1 MAATTLG
8 MARRQGPLNYPYAT
22 DLNIPKPAWSQEPSA
37 QFPAKYSQLPSIPS
51 PTPAVDNQVV
61 PFHGAGGRNGMRSS
75 VDLIEAQEKVNFL
88 ESRLGVTE
96 KSNRALL
103 EEVLRLQNEL
113 RTSVNKNENTLREER
128 NARQQVESSLKMCND
143 LIMQLS
149 TRIKVTE
156 EKLLEER
163 SALSTL
169 VTHTK
174 GVEQA
179 VLSSQHELRTKKDSQ
194 MTRISELQGSLHET
208 QRAKDQVEKQVF
220 SLMEELRGLRS
231 KVDTQNQEFQSIASD
246 LRMRSKRLE
255 EENRVQRL
263 ESMRKQG
270 DIQTQTNSSTTHL
283 RGQVETRMGEIRDV
297 ILDLR
302 TRQDQE
308 STDRRSL
315 EQTLQ
320 LRSNELKQLISEQN
334 RKREESMHA
343 LDMIAREKEHK
354 TESDRM
360 KQQAKVAETLE
371 DINKKILNKEIKL
384 REEIQDKHV
393 QLEKLMQKEQS
404 ARNEYER
411 RSREEVEAQ
420 YQNMKKMTDSEI
432 QALRDLIKN
441 DRSKGKETLLK
452 LNDAITLLE
461 KQMQENKKQVDKILS
476 AEIKSRKE
484 REKKT
489 DDKLD
494 NLQEK
499 LAVATMTL
507 QQAIGGVTSQLSDHT
522 DKVRTEVKDLLKEQ
536 DQSSA
541 RAMTDMDARL
551 QNMNKKVSGIEG
563 DVNSKVNKL
572 ALLSNPERQ
581 EHGEAATT
589 MGENLRE
596 KVASITLW
604 QDVTSQTIREL
615 NASLQAMPN
624 DIDAVEEKQRLMK
637 SDLTT
642 RLQMETD
649 HRLRDVDNLKDEIQ
663 LLKNKKPTTKGVS
676 SAELETDHKILARI
690 QQSVRKLAESIQ
702 TVKTVLGMKIQS
714 EQKLRM
720 SGLEELQSQISEIK
734 TVLANNPSIRWHP
747 EIEHSRSTVQS
758 VPGFDVLMKT
768 DLEEEIT
775 GKSWALTQQHVDEED
790 EDVTK
795 PNTNSERSHVISR
808 VHSDAAG
815 QTNSLGS
822 RNNSVLHAYLN
833 KSDVEDG
840 DKDDA
845 DTTRGA
851 PGGPQGEDGG
861 TGGTDDWGG
870 TEDRAGSQ
878 MAQDGPGEK
887 TRAPSAASQT
897 GSFTNNRNPSRRPS
911 EGHARTPKSRRNS
924 GQGGDDE
931 GSRQQ
936 AAGGSSRQR
945 RDSLQDI

>member
-1 MAATTLG
+1 MAASTLD

-22 DLNIPKPAWSQEPSA
+22 DLNTSKPAWSQEPST

-51 PTPAVDNQVV
+51 PTPAADNQVV
-61 PFHGAGGRNGMRSS
+61 PFLGAGGRNGMRSNP
-75 VDLIEAQEKVNFL
+75 DLIEAQEKVNFL

-179 VLSSQHELRTKKDSQ
+179 VLSSQHELRAKKDSQ
-194 MTRISELQGSLHET
+194 MTRISELQGTLQET
-208 QRAKDQVEKQVF
+208 QRAKDQVEKQVL

-255 EENRVQRL
+255 EENRVQL

-320 LRSNELKQLISEQN
+320 LRTNELKQLIAEQN

-343 LDMIAREKEHK
+343 LDMIAREKEHQA
-354 TESDRM
+354 ESERM
-360 KQQAKVAETLE
+360 KQQAKIGESLE
-371 DINKKILNKEIKL
+371 DINKRILNKEIKL
-384 REEIQDKHV
+384 REEVQDKYV
-393 QLEKLMQKEQS
+393 QLEKLLQKEQA

-441 DRSKGKETLLK
+441 DRSKSKETLLK

-507 QQAIGGVTSQLSDHT
+507 QQAIGGVTTQLNDHT
-522 DKVRTEVKDLLKEQ
+522 EKVRKEVKDLLREQ

-541 RAMTDMDARL
+541 RALTDMDARL

-563 DVNSKVNKL
+563 DVNTKVSK
-572 ALLSNPERQ
+572 AT
-581 EHGEAATT
+581 TT

-615 NASLQAMPN
+615 NASLQALPN

-649 HRLRDVDNLKDEIQ
+649 HRLRDIDNLKDEIQ
-663 LLKNKKPTTKGVS
+663 LLKNRKPTTKGVT

-714 EQKLRM
+714 EQKLRV
-720 SGLEELQSQISEIK
+720 EEVKELQDEVSQLRADVQPLLRNRPPKQFIK
-734 TVLANNPSIRWHP
+734 GDGKGNDSDVNKWGVRNAYRWLTWK
-747 EIEHSRSTVQS
+747 SRIMY
-758 VPGFDVLMKT
+758 LKWR
-768 DLEEEIT
+768 
-775 GKSWALTQQHVDEED
+775 KSSRRKQ
-790 EDVTK
+790 
-795 PNTNSERSHVISR
+795 PNSESPPPRS
-808 VHSDAAG
+808 
-815 QTNSLGS
+815 
-822 RNNSVLHAYLN
+822 
-833 KSDVEDG
+833 K
-840 DKDDA
+840 
-845 DTTRGA
+845 
-851 PGGPQGEDGG
+851 P
-861 TGGTDDWGG
+861 
-870 TEDRAGSQ
+870 
-878 MAQDGPGEK
+878 
-887 TRAPSAASQT
+887 PSPRSKPPTPRSKPA
-897 GSFTNNRNPSRRPS
+897 
-911 EGHARTPKSRRNS
+911 TPKSRKS
-924 GQGGDDE
+924 PGPSKGDQGNE
-931 GSRQQ
+931 
-936 AAGGSSRQR
+936 ATW
-945 RDSLQDI
+945 

>member
-1 MAATTLG
+1 MAASTLD

-22 DLNIPKPAWSQEPSA
+22 DLNTSKPAWSQEPST

-51 PTPAVDNQVV
+51 PTPAADNQVV
-61 PFHGAGGRNGMRSS
+61 PFLGAGGRNGMRSNP
-75 VDLIEAQEKVNFL
+75 DLIEAQEKVNFL

-179 VLSSQHELRTKKDSQ
+179 VLSSQHELRAKKDSQ
-194 MTRISELQGSLHET
+194 MTRISELQGTLQET
-208 QRAKDQVEKQVF
+208 QRAKDQVEKQVL

-255 EENRVQRL
+255 EENRVQL

-320 LRSNELKQLISEQN
+320 LRTNELKQLIAEQN

-343 LDMIAREKEHK
+343 LDMIAREKEHQA
-354 TESDRM
+354 ESERM
-360 KQQAKVAETLE
+360 KQQAKIGESLE
-371 DINKKILNKEIKL
+371 DINKRILNKEIKL
-384 REEIQDKHV
+384 REEVQDKYV
-393 QLEKLMQKEQS
+393 QLEKLLQKEQA

-441 DRSKGKETLLK
+441 DRSKSKETLLK

-507 QQAIGGVTSQLSDHT
+507 QQAIGGVTTQLNDHT
-522 DKVRTEVKDLLKEQ
+522 EKVRKEVKDLLREQ

-541 RAMTDMDARL
+541 RALTDMDARL

-563 DVNSKVNKL
+563 DVNTKVSKL

-581 EHGEAATT
+581 ELDQATTT

-615 NASLQAMPN
+615 NASLQALPN

-649 HRLRDVDNLKDEIQ
+649 HRLRDIDNLKDEIQ
-663 LLKNKKPTTKGVS
+663 LLKNRKPTTKGVT
-676 SAELETDHKILARI
+676 SAELETI

-714 EQKLRM
+714 EQKLRV
-720 SGLEELQSQISEIK
+720 EEVKELQDEVSQLRADVQPLLRNRPPKQFIK
-734 TVLANNPSIRWHP
+734 GDGKGNDSDVNKWGVRNAYRWLTWK
-747 EIEHSRSTVQS
+747 SRIMY
-758 VPGFDVLMKT
+758 LKWR
-768 DLEEEIT
+768 
-775 GKSWALTQQHVDEED
+775 KSSRRKQ
-790 EDVTK
+790 
-795 PNTNSERSHVISR
+795 PNSESPPPRS
-808 VHSDAAG
+808 
-815 QTNSLGS
+815 
-822 RNNSVLHAYLN
+822 
-833 KSDVEDG
+833 K
-840 DKDDA
+840 
-845 DTTRGA
+845 
-851 PGGPQGEDGG
+851 P
-861 TGGTDDWGG
+861 
-870 TEDRAGSQ
+870 
-878 MAQDGPGEK
+878 
-887 TRAPSAASQT
+887 PSPRSKPPTPRSKPA
-897 GSFTNNRNPSRRPS
+897 
-911 EGHARTPKSRRNS
+911 TPKSRKS
-924 GQGGDDE
+924 PGPSKGDQGNE
-931 GSRQQ
+931 
-936 AAGGSSRQR
+936 ATW
-945 RDSLQDI
+945 

>member
-1 MAATTLG
+1 MAASTLD

-22 DLNIPKPAWSQEPSA
+22 DLNTSKPAWSQEPST

-51 PTPAVDNQVV
+51 PTPAADNQVV
-61 PFHGAGGRNGMRSS
+61 PFLGAGGRNGMRSNP
-75 VDLIEAQEKVNFL
+75 DLIEAQEKVNFL

-179 VLSSQHELRTKKDSQ
+179 VLSSQHELRAKKDSQ
-194 MTRISELQGSLHET
+194 MTRISELQGTLQET
-208 QRAKDQVEKQVF
+208 QRAKDQVEKQVL

-255 EENRVQRL
+255 EENRVQL

-320 LRSNELKQLISEQN
+320 LRTNELKQLIAEQN

-343 LDMIAREKEHK
+343 LDMIAREKEHQA
-354 TESDRM
+354 ESERM
-360 KQQAKVAETLE
+360 KQQAKIGESLE
-371 DINKKILNKEIKL
+371 DINKRILNKEIKL
-384 REEIQDKHV
+384 REEVQDKYV
-393 QLEKLMQKEQS
+393 QLEKLLQKEQA

-441 DRSKGKETLLK
+441 DRSKSKETLLK

-507 QQAIGGVTSQLSDHT
+507 QQAIGGVTTQLNDHT
-522 DKVRTEVKDLLKEQ
+522 EKVRKEVKDLLREQ

-541 RAMTDMDARL
+541 RALTDMDARL

-563 DVNSKVNKL
+563 DVNTKVSKL
-572 ALLSNPERQ
+572 ALLSNPETCVVFQ
-581 EHGEAATT
+581 ATTT

-615 NASLQAMPN
+615 NASLQALPN

-649 HRLRDVDNLKDEIQ
+649 HRLRDIDNLKDEIQ
-663 LLKNKKPTTKGVS
+663 LLKNRKPTTKGVT

-714 EQKLRM
+714 EQKLRV
-720 SGLEELQSQISEIK
+720 EEVKELQDEVSQLRADVQPLLRNRPPKQFIK
-734 TVLANNPSIRWHP
+734 GDGKGNDSDVNKWGVRNAYRWLTWK
-747 EIEHSRSTVQS
+747 SRIMY
-758 VPGFDVLMKT
+758 LKWR
-768 DLEEEIT
+768 
-775 GKSWALTQQHVDEED
+775 KSSRRKQ
-790 EDVTK
+790 
-795 PNTNSERSHVISR
+795 PNSESPPPRS
-808 VHSDAAG
+808 
-815 QTNSLGS
+815 
-822 RNNSVLHAYLN
+822 
-833 KSDVEDG
+833 K
-840 DKDDA
+840 
-845 DTTRGA
+845 
-851 PGGPQGEDGG
+851 P
-861 TGGTDDWGG
+861 
-870 TEDRAGSQ
+870 
-878 MAQDGPGEK
+878 
-887 TRAPSAASQT
+887 PSPRSKPPTPRSKPA
-897 GSFTNNRNPSRRPS
+897 
-911 EGHARTPKSRRNS
+911 TPKSRKS
-924 GQGGDDE
+924 PGPSKGDQGNE
-931 GSRQQ
+931 
-936 AAGGSSRQR
+936 ATW
-945 RDSLQDI
+945 

>member
-1 MAATTLG
+1 MAASTLG
-8 MARRQGPLNYPYAT
+8 MARRQGPLNYPFAT
-22 DLNIPKPAWSQEPSA
+22 DLNTSKPAWSQEPST

-51 PTPAVDNQVV
+51 PTPAADNQVV
-61 PFHGAGGRNGMRSS
+61 PFHGTGGRNGMRSS
-75 VDLIEAQEKVNFL
+75 ADLIEAQEKVNFL

-179 VLSSQHELRTKKDSQ
+179 VLSSQHELRAKKDSQ
-194 MTRISELQGSLHET
+194 MTRISELQGTLQET

-220 SLMEELRGLRS
+220 SLMDELRGLRS

-320 LRSNELKQLISEQN
+320 LRTNELKQLIAEQN

-343 LDMIAREKEHK
+343 LDMIAREKEHQA
-354 TESDRM
+354 ESERM
-360 KQQAKVAETLE
+360 KQQAKIGESFE
-371 DINKKILNKEIKL
+371 DINKRVLNKEIKL
-384 REEIQDKHV
+384 REEVQDKHV
-393 QLEKLMQKEQS
+393 QLEKLLQKEQA

-432 QALRDLIKN
+432 QALRDLIKEGIEN

-484 REKKT
+484 REKSVFPVLCVDGVLLLKERKKSVVPVPCV
-489 DDKLD
+489 DGRRGRSLFSQFSV
-494 NLQEK
+494 LM
-499 LAVATMTL
+499 VCCCCR
-507 QQAIGGVTSQLSDHT
+507 GVTTQLNDHT
-522 DKVRTEVKDLLKEQ
+522 DKVRKEVKDLLREQ

-551 QNMNKKVSGIEG
+551 QNMNRKVSGIEG
-563 DVNSKVNKL
+563 DVNTKVNKL

-581 EHGEAATT
+581 ELDQATTT

-615 NASLQAMPN
+615 NASLQALPN

-663 LLKNKKPTTKGVS
+663 LLKNRKPTTKGVT
-676 SAELETDHKILARI
+676 SAELETDQERKI

-714 EQKLRM
+714 EQKLRV
-720 SGLEELQSQISEIK
+720 EEVKELQDEVSQLRADVQPLLRNRPPKQFIK
-734 TVLANNPSIRWHP
+734 
-747 EIEHSRSTVQS
+747 
-758 VPGFDVLMKT
+758 GD
-768 DLEEEIT
+768 
-775 GKSWALTQQHVDEED
+775 GKGND
-790 EDVTK
+790 
-795 PNTNSERSHVISR
+795 
-808 VHSDAAG
+808 
-815 QTNSLGS
+815 
-822 RNNSVLHAYLN
+822 
-833 KSDVEDG
+833 SDVN
-840 DKDDA
+840 K
-845 DTTRGA
+845 
-851 PGGPQGEDGG
+851 
-861 TGGTDDWGG
+861 WGV
-870 TEDRAGSQ
+870 
-878 MAQDGPGEK
+878 
-887 TRAPSAASQT
+887 
-897 GSFTNNRNPSRRPS
+897 RNAYRWLTWKSRIMYLKWRKSSRRKQPS
-911 EGHARTPKSRRNS
+911 SESPPPRSKPPTPRSKPPTPKSKPQTPKSRKS
-924 GQGGDDE
+924 PGPSKSDQGNE
-931 GSRQQ
+931 PTW
-936 AAGGSSRQR
+936 
-945 RDSLQDI
+945 